1 MKKMFYLLILLNISV
16 FAQIKTEMRGVWIT
30 NVDSD
35 VLFSDSRIAEAMNY
49 LESVGINVVFPV
61 VWNKGYTLYPSQ
73 IMNERFGVPIWQ
85 LVSGR
90 DPLKKLV
97 IEAHRNGIE
106 VIPWFEFGFATS
118 YSLNGGHIL
127 AKYPD
132 WALKNLAGQLVVKNG
147 FDWMSGINPD
157 VQNFMTSLVL
167 EVVDTYDVDGVQ
179 GDDRLPAMPVEGG
192 YEEYTK
198 NLYITE
204 HNGQA
209 PPTNYGNSDWMRWR
223 ADKLNAYYKSLRDS
237 VKLRGEYL
245 IFSSGPSPYP
255 WGYQNYLQ
263 DTKTWVTDGIVDNF
277 IPQLYRQDITSYTYE
292 VQNALNQIP
301 IEKRD
306 IMFAGV
312 LAKSGSYVIT
322 PELLLS
328 SIAANRNKGVKGETF
343 FFYEALRLNNNRLGD
358 TLKSSVYNEKA
369 LLPFRDGQIWRPKA
383 VIVNED
389 DESVVKQGNW
399 NVFQISGFKP
409 NILMSNSTEYTAIG
423 YSMDVPFDAWF
434 DVYTYIVPNSVNS
447 TNVPYTIYHRND
459 STIVY
464 VNQKDP
470 KNAGWYSLGAYNL
483 TKGNKQVLKMDNTG
497 VEAGKYIIADA
508 AMIMI
513 NRKLSPDVI
522 ITDVKECIE
531 NEKLVPSGFNLFQNF
546 PNPFNP
552 STTIN
557 YSLKENTLVT
567 LSVFNILG
575 EKVAQV
581 VNEYQNAGNYSV
593 VFNISELNKKLSSGT
608 YFYSLTGNGF
618 TLTKKMI
625 YLK

>member
-1 MKKMFYLLILLNISV
+1 MKKIFYLFLLVNLSV
-16 FAQIKTEMRGVWIT
+16 LAQTKTEMRGTWIT

-35 VLFSDSRIAEAMNY
+35 VMFTDSRIAEAMDY
-49 LESVGINVVFPV
+49 LESVGINVIFPV

-73 IMNERFGVPIWQ
+73 IMNDNFGVPIWQ

-132 WALKNLAGQLVVKNG
+132 WALKNSSGQLVVKNG
-147 FDWMSGINPD
+147 FDWMSGIIPG
-157 VQNFMTSLVL
+157 VQNLITSLFL

-198 NLYITE
+198 NLYMSE

-223 ADKLNAYYKSLRDS
+223 ADKLTAFYKNLRDS
-237 VKLRGEYL
+237 VKLRGEHL
-245 IFSSGPSPYP
+245 IFSSTPSPYP

-263 DTKTWVTDGIVDNF
+263 DSKTWVTEGIVDNF
-277 IPQLYRQDITSYTYE
+277 MPQLYRQDITSYTYE
-292 VQNALNQIP
+292 LQNALNQIP
-301 IEKRD
+301 VEKRD

-312 LAKSGSYVIT
+312 LTKSGSYVIT

-328 SIAANRNKGVKGETF
+328 SIAANRSKGVKGETL
-343 FFYEALRLNNNRLGD
+343 FFYEGLRLNNNRLGD

-369 LLPFRDGQIWRPKA
+369 LLPFRNGQIWRPKA

-399 NVFQISGFKP
+399 TVFQISGFKP
-409 NILMSNSTEYTAIG
+409 NILMSNSTEYTSIE
-423 YSMDVPFDAWF
+423 YTMDVPFDAWF
-434 DVYTYIVPNSVNS
+434 EVYTYIVPNSVNS
-447 TNVPYTIYHRND
+447 TNVPYTVYHGND

-464 VNQKDP
+464 VNQKDS

-483 TKGNKQVLKMDNTG
+483 TKGSKKVIKMDNTG

-508 AMIMI
+508 SMIMI
-513 NRKLSPDVI
+513 NRKLSPDVVV
-522 ITDVKECIE
+522 TDVKETVE
-531 NEKLVPSGFNLFQNF
+531 NEKQIPNEFNLYQNY

-557 YSLKENTLVT
+557 YSLNENTYVT
-567 LSVFNILG
+567 LEVFNILG
-575 EKVAQV
+575 EKVAQI

-593 VFNISELNKKLSSGT
+593 SFNVEELNKKLSSGT